1 MRVDMRY
8 LKIVLPLLLLLGVGT
23 SAHAANYSIKG
34 KVKEILLTR
43 SGVGVCAV
51 FMENFTAPGNCGPKW
66 ISLDCKG
73 EFHGKQIGRSML
85 ELAQIAKAT
94 DKQLRVWFNDS
105 QRHNGRCTAF
115 QVSLL

>member
-1 MRVDMRY
+1 MRY

-23 SAHAANYSIKG
+23 SAHSANYDVKG

-43 SGVGVCAV
+43 SDIGTCAV
-51 FMENFTAPGNCGPKW
+51 KVKNFSAPGNCGPQW

-73 EFHGKQIGRSML
+73 DFHGKQIGRSML

-94 DKQLRVWFNDS
+94 DKSVRIWFSDK
-105 QRHNGRCTAF
+105 QRHNGRCTAY
-115 QVSLL
+115 QMILL